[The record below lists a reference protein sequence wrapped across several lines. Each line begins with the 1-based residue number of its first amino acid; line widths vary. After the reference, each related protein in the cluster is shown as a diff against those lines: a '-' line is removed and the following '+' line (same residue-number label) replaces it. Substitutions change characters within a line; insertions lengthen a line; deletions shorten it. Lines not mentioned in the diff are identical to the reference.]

1 MLRLCALQIGIC
13 GGESTVRQTILIL
26 QNDLTVQG
34 RNILPYGVLMT
45 TFPQRP
51 IYMSFV
57 ISQQF
62 PRLKKLPRTCFFTY
76 SVSRFPPTAFPSSE
90 NAMGEMARAATV
102 SHSAGVSA
110 DTLNS
115 AASGGTVMTVSW
127 SAAHRAAQTVSFRFE
142 KMPMLK
148 TERRERIL
156 NE

>member
-1 MLRLCALQIGIC
+1 
-13 GGESTVRQTILIL
+13 
-26 QNDLTVQG
+26 
-34 RNILPYGVLMT
+34 
-45 TFPQRP
+45 
-51 IYMSFV
+51 
-57 ISQQF
+57 
-62 PRLKKLPRTCFFTY
+62 
-76 SVSRFPPTAFPSSE
+76 
-90 NAMGEMARAATV
+90 MGEMARAATV

>member
-1 MLRLCALQIGIC
+1 MLLIDLYELCDFA
-13 GGESTVRQTILIL
+13 TVSPLEEIAAQP
-26 QNDLTVQG
+26 V
-34 RNILPYGVLMT
+34 
-45 TFPQRP
+45 
-51 IYMSFV
+51 
-57 ISQQF
+57 
-62 PRLKKLPRTCFFTY
+62 FFTY

-102 SHSAGVSA
+102 SHSTGVRA

>member
-26 QNDLTVQG
+26 QIDLTVQG

-102 SHSAGVSA
+102 SHSAGVRA

-115 AASGGTVMTVSW
+115 AASGGTVMTVS
-127 SAAHRAAQTVSFRFE
+127 
-142 KMPMLK
+142 
-148 TERRERIL
+148 
-156 NE
+156 

>member
-26 QNDLTVQG
+26 QIDLTVQG

-102 SHSAGVSA
+102 SHSAGVRA